1 MIRVEKGTCDI
12 KTSEGVPGLMADLA
26 VIVRTLKKTLT
37 EKCDQSEAEAKEVIN
52 RAVELGLVTDAELE
66 SEAFKVVW
74 FDEQGEPYKVVAW
87 MPLPEVFRG

>member
-12 KTSEGVPGLMADLA
+12 KTSEGVPELTADLA

-52 RAVELGLVTDAELE
+52 LAVELGLATDAELE
-66 SEAFKVVW
+66 LEALKVVGK
-74 FDEQGEPYKVVAW
+74 FLT
-87 MPLPEVFRG
+87 MLMNNLSL